1 MAEGIT
7 PGAAPV
13 ALFSSAVVAGL
24 ASAGVVAGNVT
35 STLPGTVS
43 YAVLSGAIQVNATT
57 GAVTT
62 TTAAPVSGSI
72 TGVVTASNGAAVVAT
87 PVSVPVVPTL
97 NALGTAGGVSGTVSL
112 STTSAAGTTLATLT
126 GKTPGST
133 LTISPNDGRVVF
145 NAAQTALLV
154 GMTATSAGASTAYS
168 ITETLAA
175 ATNSGRQSTIT
186 VNGVG
191 PVTAISPT
199 ATTTCT
205 FQEVVTF
212 DLSHCFT
219 DTAGTVACTQVGQQ
233 VACVRD
239 RANNIA
245 WTQST
250 AAARPILRIDSQS
263 GNYALEF
270 DGVAIYMLRA
280 NQADVLSAAAVFAHD
295 HTGKYARS
303 AANNYQSIIS
313 KPGPINGSTNVSGY
327 FLWNNRQNSILGADV
342 FGFQRHRSTGADNMV
357 QHQSVVGHTECLVM
371 SSDGT
376 NYNIYRSGVKS
387 TTLAMAGTPAGLD
400 TGNSAVVGC
409 TYHSDGTTGDFFKG
423 LLLGIACSSGTL
435 GASEVP
441 GVSQWAVNLAAQQ
454 QTLTGWVGAF
464 FQGNACQGEAA
475 AAHAVVVKRFDQ
487 ALTKSEYV
495 PSSFPDLRTAITGN
509 STLIMAD
516 FGFATD
522 GSNYYLT
529 FDGAI
534 GGVQYLYKWDGFNFT
549 LLSTFACGGAGGVN
563 PSTTQGTGG
572 YGIGLSF
579 ARNLDNTIYTD
590 AYGRAYLFFDA
601 GTTPGNQMSYIRSLD
616 NTWSTGGG
624 WGAPSVVP
632 GFPAGGV
639 ATTNQIDPT
648 VMRDAAG
655 VWHMAFSEYV
665 PPGQTAQLNG
675 NLRHAYCTTATPDG
689 LWVLDNNADYNNSS
703 LFAQQ
708 GNGCEGPQYVN
719 LGTIAAPNPALLV
732 DRTGC
737 GYSLITLPNG
747 LGGAPGTK
755 TYVKC
760 DDVMEQGEVA
770 PWLPGFSQPTL
781 QTSAAPRPN
790 KWPGKGLLTN
800 GDVSSAANA
809 TTYALAY
816 TSWATT
822 FNKTSSL
829 AAPTF
834 TAYVA
839 DPNGDMTATRVAF
852 PAAPASTYNWV
863 ANETHEYL
871 GTTAG
876 FASQH
881 TFGIWMRGTAGGE
894 TIYLQTSRNNSDMY
908 VTYTPLVLTTTWT
921 YYEFTVYTPFN
932 NFAVVYF
939 GTGSQATALPAQTI
953 DVCWPCFK

>member
-1 MAEGIT
+1 MAFRFSGLGAPSVSYSPT
-7 PGAAPV
+7 TVPGGA
-13 ALFSSAVVAGL
+13 VAG
-24 ASAGVVAGNVT
+24 ASAGSLS
-35 STLPGTVS
+35 STLSGTVS
-43 YAVLSGAIQVNATT
+43 YAVLSGAIQVNALT

-62 TTAAPVSGSI
+62 TAAAPVSGSI
-72 TGVVTASNGAAVVAT
+72 PGVVTASNGTAVVAT

-97 NALGTAGGVSGTVSL
+97 GPIGTAGGVSGTVYL
-112 STTSAAGTTLATLT
+112 PTTYVAGATMATLT

-145 NAAQTALLV
+145 NATQTALLV
-154 GMTATSAGASTAYS
+154 GMTATAAGASTIYM
-168 ITETLAA
+168 IIETLPGS
-175 ATNSGRQSTIT
+175 TNSGRQSTIT

-191 PVTAISPT
+191 PVTAIAPT

-239 RANNIA
+239 RASNIA
-245 WTQST
+245 WTQTT

-263 GNYALEF
+263 GNYGLEF
-270 DGVAIYMLRA
+270 DGVVTYMLRA
-280 NQADVLSAAAVFAHD
+280 NQADVLSAVAVFALD

-303 AANNYQSIIS
+303 ATTNYQTIIS
-313 KPGPINGSTNVSGY
+313 KPGPTSGGNVTGY

-376 NYNIYRSGVKS
+376 NYNVYRSGVKS
-387 TTLAMAGTPAGLD
+387 TTLAMAGTVAGLD

-409 TYHSDGTTGDFFKG
+409 TYRSDGTTGDFYKG

-435 GASEVP
+435 GASEIP

-454 QTLTGWVGAF
+454 QTLTGWLGAF
-464 FQGNACQGEAA
+464 FSGNATAGESA
-475 AAHAVVVKRFDQ
+475 AAHAVVMKRFNPL
-487 ALTKSEYV
+487 LTKSEYV
-495 PSSFPDLRTAITGN
+495 PSSFPDLRTAITGS
-509 STLIMAD
+509 STILMAD
-516 FGFATD
+516 FGLATD
-522 GSNYYLT
+522 GSSYYLT

-534 GGVQYLYKWDGFNFT
+534 GGTQYIYKFDGFIFT
-549 LLSTFACGGAGGVN
+549 LLSTLSVGGAGAAN
-563 PSTTQGTGG
+563 PSVTQGAGG
-572 YGIGLSF
+572 YGVGLTF
-579 ARNLDNTIYTD
+579 ARNFDNTIYTD
-590 AYGRAYLFFDA
+590 AFGRAYLFCDA
-601 GTTPGNQMSYIRSLD
+601 GTTPGNQMTYIRSLD

-632 GFPAGGV
+632 GFLVGGV

-648 VMRDAAG
+648 VMRDGAG
-655 VWHMAFSEYV
+655 VWHMAFSDYV

-689 LWVLDNNADYNNSS
+689 LWVLDDNADYNSAS
-703 LFAQQ
+703 TFAQQ

-719 LGTIAAPNPALLV
+719 LGTIASPNPALLV

-747 LGGAPGTK
+747 LGGAPGVK
-755 TYVKC
+755 TYVQC
-760 DDVMEQGEVA
+760 DDVIEHGEVA
-770 PWLPGFSQPTL
+770 PWIPGFSQPTL

-800 GDVSSAANA
+800 GDISSAANA
-809 TTYALAY
+809 TTYAAAY
-816 TSWATT
+816 GSWATT
-822 FNKTSSL
+822 FNKASSL
-829 AAPTF
+829 TAPTF
-834 TAYVA
+834 MAYVA

-863 ANETHEYL
+863 ANQTHEYL

-894 TIYLQTSRNNSDMY
+894 QIYLQSSRNNSDQY

-921 YYEFTVYTPFN
+921 YYEITVYAPFN
-932 NFAVVYF
+932 NFGVIYF
-939 GTGSQATALPAQTI
+939 GTGSQAAGLPAQTI